1 MLQSTQDRKGKIM
14 PSGEPKTERIRL
26 KERLLGELYLNFIE
40 HIHAQPAD
48 ISLIDA
54 ALYALV
60 IANQERGVETHAQ
73 MVPEYFRQ
81 SPATVSRKLNKL
93 TKRGYLKR
101 TLRNRV
107 YYYSIPE
114 ENDDEYL
121 VDETGKPIVN
131 ELFEKI
137 IETIN
142 KAVEN

>member
-1 MLQSTQDRKGKIM
+1 MLQSTQGRKGKILL
-14 PSGEPKTERIRL
+14 SGEPKTERIRL

-60 IANQERGVETHAQ
+60 SANQERGVETHAQ
-73 MVPEYFRQ
+73 IVPDYFRQ

-114 ENDDEYL
+114 ENDDEFY
-121 VDETGKPIVN
+121 VDETGNPIVN
-131 ELFEKI
+131 ELFGKI
-137 IETIN
+137 IKTIN
-142 KAVEN
+142 EAVEN